1 MRLPFN
7 RIKLRKQD
15 PNDGLQIESITFKG
29 KINGKD
35 FQENV
40 KLNKHAVSQQTS
52 TDTKNITTV
61 DSATSNALSSK
72 SSGSTSQLDTAE
84 GENIEHTTMT
94 NSNSSQKAVSN
105 KVDGTTVASP
115 EGTSLQET
123 ASNCLSNDSPEDEEF
138 DDEMLQENLKAVFPP
153 MYNGLKALLEGRDV
167 GEALKI
173 LRGFK
178 IPDQENQMEAV
189 EATNLCEFV
198 KHLGLSRTKQGTL
211 LGEIRSS
218 KLAEF
223 TWDDEKDQWVD
234 PKAKNASESESF
246 V

>member
-1 MRLPFN
+1 M
-7 RIKLRKQD
+7 
-15 PNDGLQIESITFKG
+15 
-29 KINGKD
+29 
-35 FQENV
+35 
-40 KLNKHAVSQQTS
+40 NKHAVSQQTS

-138 DDEMLQENLKAVFPP
+138 DDEMLQENLKAVFFRPCT
-153 MYNGLKALLEGRDV
+153 MD
-167 GEALKI
+167 
-173 LRGFK
+173 
-178 IPDQENQMEAV
+178 
-189 EATNLCEFV
+189 
-198 KHLGLSRTKQGTL
+198 
-211 LGEIRSS
+211 
-218 KLAEF
+218 
-223 TWDDEKDQWVD
+223 
-234 PKAKNASESESF
+234 
-246 V
+246 